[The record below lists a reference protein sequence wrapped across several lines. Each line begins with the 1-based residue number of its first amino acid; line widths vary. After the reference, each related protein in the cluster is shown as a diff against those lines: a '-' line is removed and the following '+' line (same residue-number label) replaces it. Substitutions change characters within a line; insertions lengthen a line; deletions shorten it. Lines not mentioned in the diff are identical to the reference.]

1 MATFNHELHKQ
12 LIERKKFA
20 LAALVVDGFI
30 TDGKSL
36 MLKQQEHKTYFANKR
51 AIIKNEIE
59 KHQTKVMRHLYK
71 DWLLQKHAPE
81 SNHPVCGIESWEHY
95 TTC

>member
-12 LIERKKFA
+12 LIERKQFA

-36 MLKQQEHKTYFANKR
+36 MAKQQENKGYFANKR
-51 AIIKNEIE
+51 AIIKTEIE
-59 KHQTKVMRHLYK
+59 KHQNKIMRSLYK
-71 DWLLQKHAPE
+71 SWLIQKHKPE
-81 SNHPVCGIESWEHY
+81 EFDESCGFVSWEQF
-95 TTC
+95 TNC